1 MRVFGTAAVGVAA
14 TGRFASACYAFVV
27 PLEPRTEPETEPL
40 QDPLVASAPANAAPK
55 QPSSAWKV
63 AVAAIGAATLAAA
76 VTMAVKPTNVSLL
89 PPATTTVTE
98 VAPTPD
104 VVLAIQ
110 NLAKLESV
118 TFHMER
124 VVDLADKQKRLY
136 GLVEAKDAILLV
148 AVGDVIAGCDLS
160 QIKREDV
167 TSNFAERRVSVR
179 LPAPKVLS
187 ASLDEKAT
195 HVFSRSTDT
204 LAARH
209 EDLEAR
215 ARQEALRT
223 MQKAAEE
230 QGIQDKARAS
240 AEGAVRGLLEAAGFK
255 EIDISFE
262 E

>member
-1 MRVFGTAAVGVAA
+1 
-14 TGRFASACYAFVV
+14 
-27 PLEPRTEPETEPL
+27 
-40 QDPLVASAPANAAPK
+40 LVASSPKGPA
-55 QPSSAWKV
+55 QPSGGAWKV
-63 AVAAIGAATLAAA
+63 ALVAVGAAA
-76 VTMAVKPTNVSLL
+76 VASAMTFAFKPTNVSLL

-98 VAPTPD
+98 VAPSPD

-110 NLAKLESV
+110 SLARLESV

-124 VVDLADKQKRLY
+124 VVDLADKEKRLY

-148 AVGDVIAGCDLS
+148 AVGDVVAGCDLS
-160 QIKREDV
+160 ELKREDV

-195 HVFSRSTDT
+195 HVFSRTTDT

-209 EDLEAR
+209 EDLESR
-215 ARQEALRT
+215 ARQEAIRT
-223 MQKAAEE
+223 MQKAAED

-255 EIDISFE
+255 EIDISFQE
-262 E
+262 

>member
-1 MRVFGTAAVGVAA
+1 VSNTE
-14 TGRFASACYAFVV
+14 SAG
-27 PLEPRTEPETEPL
+27 PGQQEPL
-40 QDPLVASAPANAAPK
+40 QDPLVASSPKPAAGTATGPG
-55 QPSSAWKV
+55 SAWKV
-63 AVAAIGAATLAAA
+63 AIAALGAAALASA
-76 VTMAVKPTNVSLL
+76 VTFAVKPTNVSLL

-98 VAPTPD
+98 VTPTPD

-110 NLAKLESV
+110 SLARLESV
-118 TFHMER
+118 TYHMER
-124 VVDLADKQKRLY
+124 VVDLADNQKRLY

-148 AVGDVIAGCDLS
+148 AVGDVVAGCDLS
-160 QIKREDV
+160 ELKRGDV
-167 TSNFAERRVSVR
+167 ESNFAEHRVSVR

-195 HVFSRSTDT
+195 HVFSRTTDA

-209 EDLEAR
+209 EDLESR

-255 EIDISFE
+255 QIEISFQE
-262 E
+262 